1 MLNRFHRQS
10 KRQRCKG
17 LQGVCAVLA
26 CVACLIGCF
35 AADFVAYASPTSF
48 ITSSNAQALPQKGE
62 ALVLDESKI
71 YKIYDAYDQE
81 GNELDAHS
89 DNSRLMFNNGGNRVG
104 WIKYGNTF
112 TRTAAAS
119 YLWRATSVNAEEKT
133 FMLRSQ
139 DALAAQGI
147 VADAVGERLN
157 NGGAQNFVVTRKGN
171 LTQGSPLKFIVM
183 AVENGKTYVKIEQ
196 AAYHDES
203 GVEVSSGRCMSTEDV
218 NLNAQS
224 DPRNNGVRSYV
235 TWVDSVS
242 DTDRRSGW
250 WVIEEVGAMPGAAE
264 GAKLMFATS
273 AQKVHYRIPA
283 LATSN
288 KGEVLLFSDYR
299 YDSPSDIGTNWG
311 GWNGV
316 DGNGYRN
323 IGHRIDQ
330 VVRSSKDNG
339 DTWDAERNITNQ
351 YTYKGTPGVKLA
363 NGYGDP
369 AVVADR
375 ESDKVLMIAVG
386 GSYGFHQ
393 DYPGVISMLSQDG
406 GKTFEAPRA
415 LGGRTTGPDALAE
428 IPQDLGIY
436 ALDNGGS
443 HIYSMFMTS
452 GRMHQSRYIK
462 VGSHY
467 RIYGVVLAKVRE
479 TREYK
484 NFVLYSDDFGNTWH
498 FLPGEAINGGD
509 EAKVDELPNGDVVVT
524 SRINGGRKVNVFSY
538 DKSDAKLATGTWGT
552 QSSFTIPGAQ
562 AQVNGDFLIV
572 YAKNKESGAYGFL
585 ALQSFVQGRD
595 RRDVRVYYKWLDES
609 SLTPEGFAQGF
620 SADQSY
626 VLSKNLSAYSVMT
639 LFANGKLGFAWEEGG
654 MSYNISYASIPL
666 ETITNNKFSLAFESG
681 IGSAASPFKVQ
692 SEEQLEARKNVYAH
706 EGMNFELP
714 KKNEE
719 ETSSDTKPTDDTVG
733 ADNPTSSSSAV
744 QDTGAQA
751 PQAQTKP
758 SSTPAKLQPLGVHAS
773 NGEDKSSNGQELH
786 SEEQVLDTLGKKN
799 SSEDDTSGS
808 TENKELV
815 VEVVQSAHE
824 ELKGDASVSTK
835 THQSIPQTGD
845 TVIPQ
850 GIVLF
855 LVLISLV
862 GARVFAC
869 KDK

>member
-10 KRQRCKG
+10 KRQGCKG

-26 CVACLIGCF
+26 CIACLIGCF
-35 AADFVAYASPTSF
+35 TTDFVAYASPESSTTSN
-48 ITSSNAQALPQKGE
+48 NAQAFPQKGE

-112 TRTAAAS
+112 DTTAAAS
-119 YLWRATSVNAEEKT
+119 YLWRATSINAEEKT

-196 AAYHDES
+196 TAYHDEL
-203 GVEVSSGRCMSTEDV
+203 GIEVSSKRFMSTEDV
-218 NLNAQS
+218 SLNAQS
-224 DPRNNGVRSYV
+224 DPRSNSVRSYV

-264 GAKLMFATS
+264 GANLMFATS

-316 DGNGYRN
+316 DANGYRN

-339 DTWDAERNITNQ
+339 GTWDAERNITSQ

-375 ESDKVLMIAVG
+375 ESNKVLMLAVG

-415 LGGRTTGPDALAE
+415 LGGRTTGSDALAE

-452 GRMHQSRYIK
+452 GRMHQSRYVK

-484 NFVLYSDDFGNTWH
+484 NFVLYSDDFGDTWH

-509 EAKVDELPNGDVVVT
+509 EAKVDELPNGDVIVT

-538 DKSDAKLATGTWGT
+538 DKSDASRATGTWGT
-552 QSSFTIPGAQ
+552 QSNFTIPGTQ

-572 YAKNKESGAYGFL
+572 YAKNNESGTCGFV

-595 RRDVRVYYKWLDES
+595 RRDVRVYYKWLDEN

-620 SADQSY
+620 SAEQSY

-639 LFANGKLGFAWEEGG
+639 LLANGKLGFAWEEGG

-692 SEEQLEARKNVYAH
+692 SEEQIEAHKNVYAH

-714 KKNEE
+714 KKSEE
-719 ETSSDTKPTDDTVG
+719 ETSGDAKPTDNTVG
-733 ADNPTSSSSAV
+733 ADKPASSSS
-744 QDTGAQA
+744 TSQA
-751 PQAQTKP
+751 TSTQISQPEAKP
-758 SSTPAKLQPLGVHAS
+758 FSTPVKIQPSGAHAA
-773 NGEDKSSNGQELH
+773 NNEDKSFNAQESH
-786 SEEQVLDTLGKKN
+786 SEERGLDAMGSKN
-799 SSEDDTSGS
+799 SNGDNVTGS
-808 TENKELV
+808 TENRGIAE
-815 VEVVQSAHE
+815 EVVQSTHE
-824 ELKGDASVSTK
+824 ELKGDASASVK
-835 THQSIPQTGD
+835 THPRIPQTGD
-845 TVIPQ
+845 PVIHQ
-850 GIVLF
+850 AIALL

-862 GARVFAC
+862 GVRVFAC